1 MILPAARTGSQRNRP
16 ANSGGIENEAYLV
29 RIQQPLPIG
38 RRHVHK
44 LGIAAVAALALA
56 TSFITG
62 EGRTMDT
69 PPDRRSETAVL
80 GAGCFWCVEAIF
92 LRIDGVISVLPGYA
106 GGRVTNPTYKQVCT
120 GETGHAEVARIEFD
134 PTRVSYAQILD
145 TFWRSHDPT
154 TLNRQGADS
163 GTQYRSAI
171 FCADDIQKRTAEAS
185 RAAAQTALDKPIV
198 TEIVPLTKFY
208 PAEDYHR
215 QYYERNKNAGYCQF
229 VIAPKLKKLGLA
241 DKAPVAG
248 GN

>member
-1 MILPAARTGSQRNRP
+1 MQKP
-16 ANSGGIENEAYLV
+16 V
-29 RIQQPLPIG
+29 
-38 RRHVHK
+38 
-44 LGIAAVAALALA
+44 IAAITALALA
-56 TSFITG
+56 TAFITE

-69 PPDRRSETAVL
+69 PQDQRSETAVL

-92 LRIDGVISVLPGYA
+92 LRLDGVISVQPGYT
-106 GGRVTNPTYKQVCT
+106 GGHTANPAYKQVCT

-134 PTRVSYAQILD
+134 PARVSFAQILE

-171 FCADDIQKRTAEAS
+171 FCIDDAQKQAAEMS
-185 RAAAQTALDKPIV
+185 RAAAQAAFDKPIV

-215 QYYERNKNAGYCQF
+215 QYYERNRNAGYCQY

-241 DKAPVAG
+241 DKAPVTG
-248 GN
+248 GK